1 MVSFFK
7 GQLVVLIWQA
17 LCVVVREKCRWN
29 RPAIKGAESNK
40 SFEQTPK
47 VRLKFVLNVDC
58 CGSLRAADSAAQLN
72 SMLERIKIR
81 SVE

>member
-47 VRLKFVLNVDC
+47 VRL
-58 CGSLRAADSAAQLN
+58 
-72 SMLERIKIR
+72 
-81 SVE
+81 